1 MRVPPLPPRHGGD
14 FSRRAIRKPDRR
26 SGKIHGVP
34 HGIYIGNGRVIHYA
48 SRICYPGG
56 LIEEVS
62 MVQFGRGRAV
72 RVGRQPDGASRGQNV
87 VLRARSRLG
96 ERRYDVVRNN
106 CEHFCN
112 WCQFGE
118 HRSSQIDLLPRP
130 ILVLL
135 DVVQRVW
142 FERGFVRASP

>member
-1 MRVPPLPPRHGGD
+1 MELAPGTQLIVSRTGYRH
-14 FSRRAIRKPDRR
+14 
-26 SGKIHGVP
+26 
-34 HGIYIGNGRVIHYA
+34 HGIYVGSGRVIHYA
-48 SRICYPGG
+48 GGIRSPEG

-62 MVQFGRGRAV
+62 IVEFSRGGAV
-72 RVGRQPDGASRGQNV
+72 RVGRQPDGALRGLNV

-96 ERRYDVVRNN
+96 EQRYDVVRNN

-130 ILVLL
+130 VRKLLEVL
-135 DVVQRVW
+135 QRVGTSAV
-142 FERGFVRASP
+142 FASRLTSRI

>member
-1 MRVPPLPPRHGGD
+1 
-14 FSRRAIRKPDRR
+14 
-26 SGKIHGVP
+26 
-34 HGIYIGNGRVIHYA
+34 
-48 SRICYPGG
+48 
-56 LIEEVS
+56 

-118 HRSSQIDLLPRP
+118 HQSSQIDLLPRP
-130 ILVLL
+130 VRKLLEVL
-135 DVVQRVW
+135 QRVGTSAV
-142 FERGFVRASP
+142 FASRLTSRI